1 MKHAREQIRDK
12 EAIDLLVEDR
22 YRIARH
28 ALLWLG
34 LLATVF
40 FSNWLKEYTGEIK
53 YLRLLCVHLLFI
65 VMFYINMYVLVPRL
79 FFRGRYILYFLF
91 LFILV
96 VVVLGLMSGI
106 LKIYL
111 DPKGLAEVRQN
122 GIDDTGF
129 YEGII
134 IVIPI
139 IFMTTAFQLFK
150 RWKID
155 SQRIAELRNL
165 TLSMELMELRNQI
178 NPHFLFNML
187 NGIKALIRSNPEKAT
202 QVIMKLSEFLRY
214 QLYENNEEKTPLRS
228 EMDFLSNFM
237 DLEMLRR
244 DHLTID
250 IQSKTAAKILSTVFI
265 PPNLFT
271 TFLENAVKHSE
282 DVGESPAY
290 IFITLEVKDKRLEF
304 ICRNSKNPLYV
315 APETESSGLGLPNIK
330 RRLKLLYEDDFVL
343 DITRGENEFTV
354 NLNIPI

>member
-1 MKHAREQIRDK
+1 MEDATGKKRDK
-12 EAIDLLVEDR
+12 EALDLLVDDR

-28 ALLWLG
+28 GLLWLG

-40 FSNWLKEYTGEIK
+40 FSNWLREYSGEIK
-53 YLRLLCVHLLFI
+53 YLRLFCVHILFI
-65 VMFYINMYVLVPRL
+65 AMFYINMYVLVPR
-79 FFRGRYILYFLF
+79 FFFPGSYIPYFIF

-96 VVVLGLMSGI
+96 VVGIGLMSGI
-106 LKIYL
+106 LKTYL
-111 DPKGLAEVRQN
+111 DPKGLAEARQN
-122 GIDDTGF
+122 TVDDTGF

-139 IFMTTAFQLFK
+139 IFMTTAFKLFK

-155 SQRIAELRNL
+155 NQRITELRNL

-202 QVIMKLSEFLRY
+202 VVIMKLSEFLRY
-214 QLYENNEEKTPLRS
+214 QLYDNNEEKTPLRS

-244 DHLTID
+244 DHLSID
-250 IQSKTAAKILSTVFI
+250 IQSETPAGVLNGVFI

-271 TFLENAVKHSE
+271 TFLENAVKHSA
-282 DVGESPAY
+282 DISESPAY
-290 IFITLEVKDKRLEF
+290 IFITLEVREKRLEF
-304 ICRNSKNPLYV
+304 ICRNSKNPDYI
-315 APETESSGLGLPNIK
+315 APESESSGLGLPNIK

-343 DITRGENEFTV
+343 DISCSENEFTV
-354 NLNIPI
+354 NLNIPV